1 MYYLIQSTLTPCSL
15 EDCHKDAT
23 PYVAVMTPQLWQQN
37 RDMFE
42 MGIDIEQDLTAVH
55 NTKIEE
61 NYDSLTGTFSIP
73 DRGDIGGEPKKF
85 AFALDE
91 RGIVFIDNSGMADG
105 IVQRIRA
112 SRRWRLPSLERFLY
126 DFLVQLIREDQGLF
140 ARYEKE
146 LEGIENAMLQGED
159 DSVMTRLHEIRGDIS
174 DLRTHYEQL
183 LDFGQTLEEN
193 ENNFFSPENVRYF
206 RLFNNKVTRLLDG
219 SAALRDYSVQLRDL
233 YQSQLDVKQNRIM
246 TVLTVVTT
254 IFLPL
259 TLIAGW
265 YGMNFRYMP
274 ELDSPWGYP
283 VVIAV
288 SAAIIIGSLIF
299 FKKKKLL

>member
-1 MYYLIQSTLTPCSL
+1 MFFLIQSTLTPCSL

-23 PYVAVMTPQLWQQN
+23 PYVAVLTPQLWQQN
-37 RDMFE
+37 KAVFD
-42 MGIDIEQDLTAVH
+42 MGIDLDPVLMEIH
-55 NTKIEE
+55 NTKVEE

-73 DRGDIGGEPKKF
+73 DRSDISAQPKQF

-91 RGIVFIDNSGMADG
+91 RGIVFIDSTGTAES
-105 IVQRIRA
+105 IVKRIGVCRK
-112 SRRWRLPSLERFLY
+112 WRLPSLERFLY
-126 DFLVQLIREDQGLF
+126 DFLVQLIRDDQGLL

-146 LEGIENAMLQGED
+146 MESIENAILQHED
-159 DSVMTRLHEIRGDIS
+159 DSVMTRLHELRGDIS

-183 LDFGQTLEEN
+183 LDFGQVLEEN
-193 ENNFFSPENVRYF
+193 ENNFFSAENVRYF
-206 RLFNNKVTRLLDG
+206 RSFNNKITRLLDV

-274 ELDSPWGYP
+274 ELESPLGYP
-283 VVIAV
+283 IVIAV
-288 SAAIIIGSLIF
+288 SVLIIVGSLIF

>member
-23 PYVAVMTPQLWQQN
+23 PYVAVMTPSLWLQN
-37 RDMFE
+37 KARFD
-42 MGIDIEQDLTAVH
+42 MGIDLDPGLMEIH
-55 NTKIEE
+55 NTKVEE

-73 DRGDIGGEPKKF
+73 DRSDFSAEPKKF

-91 RGIVFIDNSGMADG
+91 RGIVFIDSTGTAEE
-105 IVQRIRA
+105 IVRRIGVCRK
-112 SRRWRLPSLERFLY
+112 WRLPSLERFLY
-126 DFLVQLIREDQGLF
+126 DFLVQLIREDQGLL

-146 LEGIENAMLQGED
+146 LEHIENAVLQQD
-159 DSVMTRLHEIRGDIS
+159 DERVLTRLHELRFVIS

-183 LDFGQTLEEN
+183 LDFGQELEEN
-193 ENNFFSPENVRYF
+193 ENNFFSEENVRYF
-206 RLFNNKVTRLLDG
+206 RLFSNKITRLLDE

-233 YQSQLDVKQNRIM
+233 YQSQLDIKQNRIM

-274 ELDSPWGYP
+274 ELDSPLGYP
-283 VVIAV
+283 IVIAV
-288 SAAIIIGSLIF
+288 SVLIVVASLIF

>member
-1 MYYLIQSTLTPCSL
+1 MFFLIQSTLTPCSL

-23 PYVAVMTPQLWQQN
+23 PYVAVLTPQLWQQN
-37 RDMFE
+37 KAVFD
-42 MGIDIEQDLTAVH
+42 MGIDLDPVLMEIH
-55 NTKIEE
+55 NTKVEE

-73 DRGDIGGEPKKF
+73 DRSDISAQPKQF

-91 RGIVFIDNSGMADG
+91 RGIVFIDSTGTAEA
-105 IVQRIRA
+105 IVKRTGVC
-112 SRRWRLPSLERFLY
+112 RRWRWPSLERFLY
-126 DFLVQLIREDQGLF
+126 DFLVQLIRDDQGLL

-146 LEGIENAMLQGED
+146 MEGIENAILQHED
-159 DSVMTRLHEIRGDIS
+159 DSVMTRLHELRGDIS

-183 LDFGQTLEEN
+183 LDFGQVLEEN
-193 ENNFFSPENVRYF
+193 ENNFFSAENVRYF
-206 RLFNNKVTRLLDG
+206 RSFNNKITRLLDV

-265 YGMNFRYMP
+265 YGMNFRHMP
-274 ELDSPWGYP
+274 ELESPLGYP
-283 VVIAV
+283 IVIAV
-288 SAAIIIGSLIF
+288 SVLIIVGSLIF

>member
-1 MYYLIQSTLTPCSL
+1 MYYLIRSVLTPCSL

-23 PYVAVMTPQLWQQN
+23 PYVAVLTPELWQQN
-37 RDMFE
+37 KAVFD
-42 MGIDIEQDLTAVH
+42 MGIDLEQGLTEVH
-55 NTKIEE
+55 NTKVEE

-73 DRGDIGGEPKKF
+73 DRADIGAEPRKF

-91 RGIVFIDNSGMADG
+91 RGIVFIDKSGMASE
-105 IVQRIRA
+105 IVQRIGS

-126 DFLVQLIREDQGLF
+126 DFLVQLIRGDQNLL

-146 LEGIENAMLQGED
+146 LETLEFAVLHGED
-159 DSVMTRLHEIRGDIS
+159 DDVMTRLHELRGDIS

-193 ENNFFSPENVRYF
+193 ENNFFSQENVRYF
-206 RLFNNKVTRLLDG
+206 RLFNNKIMRLLDA
-219 SAALRDYSVQLRDL
+219 SAALRDYSIQLRDL

-274 ELDSPWGYP
+274 ELESPLGYP

-288 SAAIIIGSLIF
+288 SVLIVVGSLIF